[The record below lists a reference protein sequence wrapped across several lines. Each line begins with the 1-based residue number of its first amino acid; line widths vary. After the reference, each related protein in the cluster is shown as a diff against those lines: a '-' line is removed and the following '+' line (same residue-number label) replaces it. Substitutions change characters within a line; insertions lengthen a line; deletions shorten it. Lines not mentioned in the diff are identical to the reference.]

1 MRRMVIFGMVCGFLM
16 TVPLAALAEEMKIGY
31 VETQRILDESVF
43 GSRVKEELNA
53 HVQGR
58 QKLIDLEEAELK
70 KLQEDLTRQGAV
82 LSEKVRA
89 EKEETLQRKFGE
101 YQKKVSELQKEIQTK
116 KMEKLK
122 EFNDHIIQV
131 AKRLAEGAGISMVL
145 ANDPDAGVV
154 LYAKPSLDLTDQVI
168 QEMNK
173 ETQNG
178 TPEMSPGKTPEKSK

>member
-1 MRRMVIFGMVCGFLM
+1 MVIFGMVCGFLM